1 MNRWI
6 KDSKSWKQNLF
17 PSETLLFQQDG
28 VRLDDGE
35 NKTSY
40 SNGDINLTT
49 HRLIWSGK
57 GGDLTLSLSLVAVA
71 DEEQSGGFMRSE
83 KMTLHLLEPPPNPL
97 GESAVTSSSYNFV
110 RLAFKNGGMKN
121 FTGHINAALSQRKW
135 QQMAPVRK
143 PPQPKVIRSGI
154 GGIEKNMAA
163 KARSTDV
170 QISKAFQDLDA
181 LMEMAKPM
189 VALANRMSKRI
200 REKQDGDVSD
210 DETIQFKSYLMSMG
224 ISDPVTRETSG
235 GSKQTYFVQLAKEIE
250 SALRQPVSEAGG
262 MMTLTDAYVRINR
275 ARGLELISP
284 EDLLDACQSLDSFE
298 NSSLRLHTFDNT
310 GVKVLQLS
318 SVLYKDL
325 IKKTEGA
332 VIDAGSITSEELA
345 KLTGIAIVLAKERL
359 LAAEQD
365 GKLCRD
371 DSVEGLRFYPNLFL
385 ST

>member
-1 MNRWI
+1 MNRWL
-6 KDSKSWKQNLF
+6 KNTKSWKQNLF
-17 PSETLLFQQDG
+17 SNEVLITQQDG

-35 NKTSY
+35 NKTPY
-40 SNGDINLTT
+40 SNGDAHLTT

-57 GGDLTLSLSLVAVA
+57 GAEITLFLNLVALA
-71 DEEQSGGFMRSE
+71 EEEPSGGFM
-83 KMTLHLLEPPPNPL
+83 KTDKITLHLMEPPPNPQ
-97 GESAVTSSSYNFV
+97 GESVVASSSYNFV

-121 FTGHINAALSQRKW
+121 FTSKIQESLTQRRW

-143 PPQPKVIRSGI
+143 PPQPKAIRSGI

-163 KARSTDV
+163 KARNTDV

-189 VALANRMSKRI
+189 VALANKMSKRI
-200 REKQDGDVSD
+200 REKKGDVSD

-224 ISDPVTRETSG
+224 ISDPVTRETS

-275 ARGLELISP
+275 ARGLELISA
-284 EDLLDACQSLDSFE
+284 EDLLQACQSLDSFD
-298 NSSLRLHTFDNT
+298 SSLKLHTFDTT

-318 SVLYKDL
+318 SVLYQDL
-325 IKKTEGA
+325 IQKTEA
-332 VIDAGSITSEELA
+332 SVIDAGSITSEELA
-345 KLTGIAIVLAKERL
+345 KLAGIAIVLAKERL